1 MAEDAGGFIETER
14 KYDAEAGFTLPDLAG
29 LDGVAA
35 VTGPQT
41 YRLRAIYFDTTD
53 FRLAAA
59 KITLRRR
66 TGGTDAGW
74 HLKLPAGADS
84 RREVHAPL
92 GRGASSVPARLAELV
107 AGWTGGQ
114 PLRPIARLATT
125 RRLRRLAGRDGE
137 VLAEVADD
145 LVVGSLPAPGGARPG
160 WRPACR
166 SGGRHPA
173 GGKSRSSWSPGRV
186 SCWIRPVACCAAPAR
201 RRPPRPPSSAGCSRR
216 RPVRPE
222 RPPPPLFSEQCQS
235 RFPGPA
241 DATRPDSR

>member
-14 KYDAEAGFTLPDLAG
+14 KYDAEAGFALPDLAG
-29 LDGVAA
+29 LDQVAA

-107 AGWTGGQ
+107 TGWTGGQ

-145 LVVGSLPAPGGARPG
+145 LVVGSLPAPGGAGMPE
-160 WRPACR
+160 WREASRWREIEIELVTGPR
-166 SGGRHPA
+166 GLLDSA
-173 GGKSRSSWSPGRV
+173 GGLLRRAG
-186 SCWIRPVACCAAPAR
+186 AAP
-201 RRPPRPPSSAGCSRR
+201 SAAASKLSR
-216 RPVRPE
+216 
-222 RPPPPLFSEQCQS
+222 LLASA
-235 RFPGPA
+235 PGAP
-241 DATRPDSR
+241 

>member
-1 MAEDAGGFIETER
+1 MADGAGGFIETER
-14 KYDAEAGFTLPDLAG
+14 KYDAAAGFALPDLAG
-29 LDGVAA
+29 LGGVAA

-41 YRLRAIYFDTTD
+41 YRLRAIYFDTAD

-74 HLKLPAGADS
+74 HLKLPAGVDS

-92 GRGASSVPARLAELV
+92 GRGASRVPGRLAELV

-125 RRLRRLAGRDGE
+125 RRVRRLARRDGE

-145 LVVGSLPAPGGARPG
+145 LVVGSLPAPAAAGPG
-160 WRPACR
+160 MPEWREASR
-166 SGGRHPA
+166 WREIEIELVTGSRELLDSA
-173 GGKSRSSWSPGRV
+173 GEALRRAG
-186 SCWIRPVACCAAPAR
+186 AAP
-201 RRPPRPPSSAGCSRR
+201 SAAASKLSR
-216 RPVRPE
+216 
-222 RPPPPLFSEQCQS
+222 LLASA
-235 RFPGPA
+235 PGA
-241 DATRPDSR
+241 S

>member
-1 MAEDAGGFIETER
+1 MAEGAGGFIETER
-14 KYDAEAGFTLPDLAG
+14 KYDAEAGFALPDLAG

-74 HLKLPAGADS
+74 HLKLPAGVDS

-92 GRGASSVPARLAELV
+92 GRGAGSVPARLAELV
-107 AGWTGGQ
+107 AGWSGGQ

-145 LVVGSLPAPGGARPG
+145 LVIGSLPAPGR
-160 WRPACR
+160 
-166 SGGRHPA
+166 GRL
-173 GGKSRSSWSPGRV
+173 R
-186 SCWIRPVACCAAPAR
+186 R
-201 RRPPRPPSSAGCSRR
+201 RRPGRPRHAG
-216 RPVRPE
+216 VAGGV
-222 RPPPPLFSEQCQS
+222 PLA
-235 RFPGPA
+235 RNRDRAGHRA
-241 DATRPDSR
+241 A

>member
-1 MAEDAGGFIETER
+1 MAEGAGEFIETER
-14 KYDAEAGFTLPDLAG
+14 KYDAEAGFALPDLAG

-92 GRGASSVPARLAELV
+92 GRGASSVPSRLAELV

-145 LVVGSLPAPGGARPG
+145 LVIGSLPGPGPGGAGGPG
-160 WRPACR
+160 GPGMPEWREA
-166 SGGRHPA
+166 
-173 GGKSRSSWSPGRV
+173 SRWREIEIELVTG
-186 SCWIRPVACCAAPAR
+186 
-201 RRPPRPPSSAGCSRR
+201 PRELLGSAGDRLRRAGAVPSAEASKLSRLLASAPR
-216 RPVRPE
+216 A
-222 RPPPPLFSEQCQS
+222 S
-235 RFPGPA
+235 
-241 DATRPDSR
+241 

>member
-74 HLKLPAGADS
+74 HLKLPAGVDS

-107 AGWTGGQ
+107 AGRSGGQ
-114 PLRPIARLATT
+114 PLRPMARLATT

-145 LVVGSLPAPGGARPG
+145 LVVGSLRPPPPPGSASQTRGQ
-160 WRPACR
+160 CR
-166 SGGRHPA
+166 SEVSA
-173 GGKSRSSWSPGRV
+173 GAKSRSSGHR
-186 SCWIRPVACCAAPAR
+186 AA
-201 RRPPRPPSSAGCSRR
+201 
-216 RPVRPE
+216 
-222 RPPPPLFSEQCQS
+222 
-235 RFPGPA
+235 
-241 DATRPDSR
+241 

>member
-1 MAEDAGGFIETER
+1 MADGAGEFIETER
-14 KYDAEAGFTLPDLAG
+14 KYDAEAGFALPDLAG
-29 LDGVAA
+29 LDQVAA

-107 AGWTGGQ
+107 TGWTGGQ
-114 PLRPIARLATT
+114 PLRPIARLGTT

-145 LVVGSLPAPGGARPG
+145 LVVGSLPAPGGAGMPE
-160 WRPACR
+160 WREASRWREIEIELVTGPR
-166 SGGRHPA
+166 GLLDSA
-173 GGKSRSSWSPGRV
+173 GGLLRRAG
-186 SCWIRPVACCAAPAR
+186 AAP
-201 RRPPRPPSSAGCSRR
+201 SAAASKLSR
-216 RPVRPE
+216 
-222 RPPPPLFSEQCQS
+222 LLASA
-235 RFPGPA
+235 PGAP
-241 DATRPDSR
+241 

>member
-1 MAEDAGGFIETER
+1 MAEGAGEFVETER
-14 KYDAEAGFTLPDLAG
+14 KYDAEAGFALPDLAG

-35 VTGPQT
+35 VTGPRT

-74 HLKLPAGADS
+74 HLKLPVGADS

-92 GRGASSVPARLAELV
+92 GRGASSVPARLADLV

-125 RRLRRLAGRDGE
+125 RRLRRLAGRGGE

-145 LVVGSLPAPGGARPG
+145 LVIGSLPAPAGPGGPG
-160 WRPACR
+160 MPEWREASRWREIEIELVTGPR
-166 SGGRHPA
+166 ELLDSA
-173 GGKSRSSWSPGRV
+173 GGLLRRAG
-186 SCWIRPVACCAAPAR
+186 AAP
-201 RRPPRPPSSAGCSRR
+201 SAAASKLSRLLAS
-216 RPVRPE
+216 V
-222 RPPPPLFSEQCQS
+222 S
-235 RFPGPA
+235 G
-241 DATRPDSR
+241 TH

>member
-1 MAEDAGGFIETER
+1 MTEGAGGFIETER
-14 KYDAEAGFTLPDLAG
+14 KYDAAAGFALPDLAG

-92 GRGASSVPARLAELV
+92 GRGAGRVPARLADLV
-107 AGWTGGQ
+107 AGPSGGL

-125 RRLRRLAGRDGE
+125 RRLRRLAGRDAE

-145 LVVGSLPAPGGARPG
+145 LVIGSLPAPAAAGSGAAGPGGPG
-160 WRPACR
+160 MPEWREVSRWREIEIELVTGPRELLDSA
-166 SGGRHPA
+166 GEALRHA
-173 GGKSRSSWSPGRV
+173 G
-186 SCWIRPVACCAAPAR
+186 AAP
-201 RRPPRPPSSAGCSRR
+201 SAAASKLSR
-216 RPVRPE
+216 
-222 RPPPPLFSEQCQS
+222 LLASA
-235 RFPGPA
+235 PGGP
-241 DATRPDSR
+241 